1 VGKPKQ
7 ERRLAGNEA
16 QAVATLVRSSPQ
28 KLNVVAGMINGMKV
42 DKALVALEFTRRRIS
57 DVVLKT
63 LQSAIAN
70 AENNHDL
77 DVDQLYVAEASVGKR
92 LVMKRFRPRARG
104 RAGRVHKHFSQLRIV
119 VRERAEQEEAA

>member
-1 VGKPKQ
+1 MGKPKQ
-7 ERRLAGNEA
+7 ERRLTGNEA

-42 DKALVALEFTRRRIS
+42 DKALVSLEFTRRRVS

-104 RAGRVHKHFSQLRIV
+104 RAGRVHKYFSQLRIV

>member
-1 VGKPKQ
+1 MGKPKQ
-7 ERRLAGNEA
+7 ERRLADNEA

-28 KLNVVAGMINGMKV
+28 KLGLVAGMINGMKV
-42 DKALVALEFTRRRIS
+42 DRALVALEFNRRRIS

-104 RAGRVHKHFSQLRIV
+104 RASRIEKHFSQLRIV
-119 VRERAEQEEAA
+119 VRERADEEEAA

>member
-1 VGKPKQ
+1 MGKPKQ
-7 ERRLAGNEA
+7 ERRLPSNEA

-28 KLNVVAGMINGMKV
+28 KLGVVAGMINGMEV
-42 DKALVALEFTRRRIS
+42 DKALVALEFTRRRVS

-77 DVDQLYVAEASVGKR
+77 DVDQLFVAEASVGKR
-92 LVMKRFRPRARG
+92 LVMKRFKPRARG

-119 VRERAEQEEAA
+119 VREKPVQEEAA